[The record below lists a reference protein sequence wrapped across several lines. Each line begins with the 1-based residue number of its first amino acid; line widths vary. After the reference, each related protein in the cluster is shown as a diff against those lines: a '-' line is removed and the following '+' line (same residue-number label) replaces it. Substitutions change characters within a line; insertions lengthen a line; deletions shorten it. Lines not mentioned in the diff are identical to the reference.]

1 MAWGAGLRFSVALSL
16 LLRPVKTMILCGG
29 LGTRLRE
36 ETEYRPKPLVEI
48 GGKPILWH
56 IMKLYSHF
64 GLASFVLC
72 LGYRGDMIREYFLNY
87 REMNADIT
95 VRLDSGREE
104 IDYHDSF
111 EEEHFE
117 VTLAE
122 TGLETMTGGRVKL
135 ASRHLDGERFMVT
148 YGDGVGDVSIDKLL
162 AFHREHGKLATVTTV
177 RPPSR
182 FGVVEVDGGDAVRG
196 FREKPR
202 LEDWVS
208 AGYFVFEPQVLD
220 YLTPESVLE
229 EEPLRSLA
237 AEEQLAAYRHE
248 GFWAPMDT
256 YRDRLALEALYREG
270 APWKVW

>member
-1 MAWGAGLRFSVALSL
+1 
-16 LLRPVKTMILCGG
+16 VKTVILCGG

-48 GGKPILWH
+48 GGRPILWH

-64 GLASFVLC
+64 GYSSFLLC

-87 REMNADIT
+87 REMNSDVT
-95 VRLDSGREE
+95 LRLEHGREE
-104 IDYHDSF
+104 IAYHDNI
-111 EEEHFE
+111 EEDEFE

-122 TGLETMTGGRVKL
+122 TGAETNTGGRIKI
-135 ASRHLDGERFMVT
+135 ASRHLDSGTFMAT
-148 YGDGVGDVSIDKLL
+148 YGDGVGDVRIDELVE
-162 AFHREHGKLATVTTV
+162 FHRSHGKLATITTV

-182 FGVVEVDGGDAVRG
+182 FGVVEIDPGSAVEG
-196 FREKPR
+196 FREKPQ
-202 LEDWVS
+202 LDDWVS

-229 EEPLRSLA
+229 EEPLRKLA
-237 AEEQLAAYRHE
+237 HEGQLAAYRHE

-256 YRDRLALEALYREG
+256 YRDRVALEALHREG
-270 APWKVW
+270 APWRVW